1 MLCSKCGS
9 PGTGRFCVQCG
20 GALVEP
26 PPPAPVAPPRPS
38 PPPSPPPMSAAAM
51 TAGINAATM
60 TAASIA
66 EANARAAE
74 VPPEITRDGNARQAA
89 SAYLKLQPSEQ
100 AVLAAAS
107 RVFAALIT
115 TNQVT
120 EANEPEM
127 VNRAVRA
134 AVRLAMIT
142 ERVVQSDDEDW

>member
-1 MLCSKCGS
+1 MQCSKCGS
-9 PGTGRFCVQCG
+9 PGTGKFCVKCG
-20 GALVEP
+20 GGLVEVAP
-26 PPPAPVAPPRPS
+26 PPPVAMPTPVA
-38 PPPSPPPMSAAAM
+38 PPPMSAAAM

-74 VPPEITRDGNARQAA
+74 APEITRGAGARTAA
-89 SAYLKLQPSEQ
+89 AAYLKLQPSEQ

-107 RVFAALIT
+107 RVFAALVAT
-115 TNQVT
+115 SQVT

-134 AVRLAMIT
+134 AIRLAMVT
-142 ERVVQSDDEDW
+142 EKMVQSDDEEW

>member
-1 MLCSKCGS
+1 
-9 PGTGRFCVQCG
+9 
-20 GALVEP
+20 
-26 PPPAPVAPPRPS
+26 
-38 PPPSPPPMSAAAM
+38 M